1 MGDAINASVL
11 VIDDEELVRDNI
23 EEILVPHKTTAAHQL
38 VNEAADILFSGTK
51 PILENR
57 NTDLPRFTVDK
68 ASNGMEGVAKVKAA
82 LDAGK
87 PYAVI
92 FLDMRMPGWDGLQ
105 TAIEI
110 RKVDT
115 KAEIIFVTAY
125 SDKTIED
132 IVAQAGQNVGY
143 HCKPYA
149 SEEIIQLA
157 TKAVNDYSRLRNM
170 EKLIAAI
177 SSFSLHAHDLTP
189 LLKNILEQLSAYVG
203 SETALLGRLYEDLT
217 YEKLFAIGPVES
229 RINVEELIK
238 TIQAADVKQEE
249 VRQVKEVIMTR
260 LDHYTIFIITQQ
272 QLKTE
277 KIYLLKLFMQ
287 NAARAIQNAELY
299 ERVMQQEKLSAV
311 GKAIGMVMHDLRGPV
326 GAVKMIVEMMEM
338 EGIQNEWM
346 APLKKSGNEAMAIFE
361 DYLDFLKD
369 IKAKKQLLALLPLVK
384 EIVQQ
389 IQDRR
394 AVAQLQIEV
403 QVEEQLMVNC
413 DESKM
418 KRILANLINNA
429 IDVSV
434 DYKVSNPRVTLRAA
448 KAALN
453 DNVQIEVR
461 DNGPGIAPGIMRT
474 LFEPFVTKHK
484 SYGTGLGLAIVKQF
498 VEAHSGTI
506 TVHNDGGAV
515 FLIEL

>member
-1 MGDAINASVL
+1 MSDAINASVL

-38 VNEAADILFSGTK
+38 VNEAADILFNETK

-68 ASNGMEGVAKVKAA
+68 AANGMEGVAKVKAA
-82 LDAGK
+82 LEAGR

-110 RKVDT
+110 RKTDT

-125 SDKTIED
+125 SDRTIED

-189 LLKNILEQLSAYVG
+189 LLKNILEQLSSYVG
-203 SETALLGRLYEDLT
+203 SETALLGRLHEDLT

-229 RINVEELIK
+229 RINVAELIK
-238 TIQAADVKQEE
+238 TVKAADIKEEE
-249 VRQVKEVIMTR
+249 VLQVKEVIMTR

-277 KIYLLKLFMQ
+277 KMYLLKLFMQ

-299 ERVMQQEKLSAV
+299 ERVMRQEKLSAV

-338 EGIQNEWM
+338 EGLQNEWM
-346 APLKKSGNEAMAIFE
+346 APLRKASNDAMAIFE

-369 IKAKKQLLALLPLVK
+369 VKAKKQTVMLLPLVN
-384 EIVQQ
+384 EILQQ

-394 AVAQLQIEV
+394 AVAQLLIK
-403 QVEEQLMVNC
+403 VNVPETLSLSC

-418 KRILANLINNA
+418 KRILTNLINNA
-429 IDVSV
+429 IDVLA
-434 DYKVSNPRVTLRAA
+434 DYKVNSPEIVVTAA
-448 KAALN
+448 KEALN
-453 DNVQIEVR
+453 DRVQIEVR
-461 DNGPGIAPGIMRT
+461 DNGPGIASGILKT

-498 VEAHSGTI
+498 VDAHGGTI
-506 TVHNDGGAV
+506 SVYNDNGAV
-515 FLIEL
+515 FKMVL

>member
-1 MGDAINASVL
+1 MPDAINASVL

-23 EEILVPHKTTAAHQL
+23 EEILVPRKTSAGNRL
-38 VNEAADILFSGTK
+38 VSEAADILFSGPK
-51 PILENR
+51 PIMETR
-57 NTDLPRFTVDK
+57 NNNLPHFIVNK
-68 ASNGMEGVAKVKAA
+68 AANGMEGLERVKEA
-82 LDAGK
+82 LNSGQ

-105 TAIEI
+105 TAMEI

-157 TKAVNDYSRLRNM
+157 TKAVNDYGRLRNM

-203 SETALLGRLYEDLT
+203 SDIALLGRLHEDFT
-217 YEKLFAIGPVES
+217 YEKLFSIGAVEGK
-229 RINVEELIK
+229 INVEELIK
-238 TIQAADVKQEE
+238 TVKAVNVREEE
-249 VRQVKEVIMTR
+249 VLQVKEVIMTR

-299 ERVMQQEKLSAV
+299 ERVLQQEKLSAV

-326 GAVKMIVEMMEM
+326 GSVKMIVEMMEM
-338 EGIQNEWM
+338 EQLDNEWVS
-346 APLKKSGNEAMAIFE
+346 PLKKSSNEAMAIFE
-361 DYLDFLKD
+361 DYLDFIKD
-369 IKAKKQLLALLPLVK
+369 IKAKKQLVPLLQLVQ
-384 EIVQQ
+384 EVVAQ
-389 IQDRR
+389 IGDRR
-394 AVAQLQIEV
+394 GLEPAVIEV
-403 QVEEQLMVNC
+403 LIDNALMLAC

-418 KRILANLINNA
+418 KRVLTNLLNNA
-429 IDVSV
+429 IDVLA
-434 DYKVSNPRVTLRAA
+434 DYKISRPHIIINAHKEEASDR
-448 KAALN
+448 
-453 DNVQIEVR
+453 VQIQVR
-461 DNGPGIAPGIMRT
+461 DNGPGIAPGILKT

-484 SYGTGLGLAIVKQF
+484 SYGTGLGLAIAKQF
-498 VEAHSGTI
+498 VDAHGGSI
-506 TVHNDGGAV
+506 VVYNDGGAV
-515 FLIEL
+515 FTITI

>member
-1 MGDAINASVL
+1 MSDAVNASVL

-23 EEILVPHKTTAAHQL
+23 EEILVPRKTTAGNQL
-38 VNEAADILFSGTK
+38 VNEAADILFSGPK
-51 PILENR
+51 PILETR
-57 NTDLPRFTVDK
+57 NNNLPRFTVDK
-68 ASNGMEGVAKVKAA
+68 ASNGMDGLARVKAA
-82 LDAGK
+82 TDAGQ

-203 SETALLGRLYEDLT
+203 SDIALLGRLYENFT
-217 YEKLFAIGPVES
+217 YEKLFAIGPVEGS
-229 RINVEELIK
+229 INVEELIK
-238 TIQAADVKQEE
+238 TVKAADIRQEE
-249 VRQVKEVIMTR
+249 VVQVKEVIMTR

-299 ERVMQQEKLSAV
+299 EKVMQQEKLSAV

-326 GAVKMIVEMMEM
+326 GSVKMIVEMMEM
-338 EGIQNEWM
+338 EGLQNEWLS
-346 APLKKSGNEAMAIFE
+346 PLKKSSNEAMAIFE
-361 DYLDFLKD
+361 DYLDFIKD
-369 IKAKKQLLALLPLVK
+369 VKAKKQPVALLLLVE
-384 EIVQQ
+384 EIVAQ
-389 IQDRR
+389 IEDRR
-394 AVAQLQIEV
+394 AVAQMQIEV
-403 QVEEQLMVNC
+403 LIPEDLMLSC
-413 DESKM
+413 DESKI
-418 KRILANLINNA
+418 KRVLANLINNA
-429 IDVSV
+429 IDVLV
-434 DYKVSNPRVTLRAA
+434 DYKISSPRVTVRAGKDA
-448 KAALN
+448 ERGRVN
-453 DNVQIEVR
+453 IEVL
-461 DNGPGIAPGIMRT
+461 DNGPGIAPGILKT

-484 SYGTGLGLAIVKQF
+484 NYGTGLGLAIVKQF
-498 VEAHSGTI
+498 VEAHGGTI
-506 TVHNDGGAV
+506 SVHNDNGAV
-515 FLIEL
+515 FSIAL